1 MARQRTGREPRAH
14 WAVLIAV
21 LIGAL
26 GLLVVSGIT
35 GGQLGERAHAPAS
48 RPGVAAVP
56 ADIRAG
62 GPIVDPSRP
71 HLPGLSVPEKHV
83 VLTFDD
89 GPTKWTA
96 KILDVLAARGVK
108 ATFFVIGSRVAERP
122 DLVRRMYDEG
132 HEVGVHT
139 YTHANLA
146 NVPSWRRQVELDQTE
161 LAIASATGHT
171 TDLLR
176 PPYSSRVD
184 AITSADWSALGG
196 ATRFRTVFADRDT
209 RDWARP
215 GVGDI
220 VAGALPTG
228 NDGAVVMM
236 HDGGGDR
243 SETVAGLSRVIDELE
258 GRGYTFDT
266 VTSAI
271 DAPTSWHT
279 ATAAQ
284 RLQGHLVSGLVRF
297 SSATVD
303 WLRITFLVLAA
314 LAVLRTLLLLAL
326 ARRHARHQP
335 GGAGDR
341 GWSLPPVSVVVPAY
355 NEEDGIV
362 PAVRSL
368 AASDYPELEV
378 VVVDDGSTDGT
389 AALVEAFG
397 LPNVRVSGMPN
408 GGKSSALN
416 TGVALARHDLIVM
429 VDGDTVFES
438 DASARSC
445 SPSPTPRWARSPAT
459 SRSATGEPARRWQ
472 HIEYVIGFNLDRRL
486 FDVLRC
492 MPTVPGAIGAFRREA
507 LREVGGVSDE
517 TLAEDTDLTMAPVPG
532 RLAGGLRGEGAR
544 LDRGAG
550 HPGAAVAT
558 ALPVELRH
566 HAGDVEAPPVGVV
579 DRGRVRAGS
588 AGGPAVPAA
597 SSRCC
602 CRCSP
607 R

>member
-1 MARQRTGREPRAH
+1 M
-14 WAVLIAV
+14 
-21 LIGAL
+21 
-26 GLLVVSGIT
+26 
-35 GGQLGERAHAPAS
+35 
-48 RPGVAAVP
+48 
-56 ADIRAG
+56 
-62 GPIVDPSRP
+62 
-71 HLPGLSVPEKHV
+71 
-83 VLTFDD
+83 
-89 GPTKWTA
+89 
-96 KILDVLAARGVK
+96 
-108 ATFFVIGSRVAERP
+108 
-122 DLVRRMYDEG
+122 
-132 HEVGVHT
+132 GVHT

-341 GWSLPPVSVVVPAY
+341 GWSLPPVSVIVPAY
-355 NEEDGIV
+355 DEKEGIAA
-362 PAVRSL
+362 AVRSL
-368 AASDYPELEV
+368 ATGDHPERVEV
-378 VVVDDGSTDGT
+378 VVVDDGSSDTP
-389 AALVEAFG
+389 
-397 LPNVRVSGMPN
+397 PNSPPASTCRSPGGPEPN
-408 GGKSSALN
+408 GGKPRPEHRRR
-416 TGVALARHDLIVM
+416 ARP
-429 VDGDTVFES
+429 
-438 DASARSC
+438 AR
-445 SPSPTPRWARSPAT
+445 PDRHGRRRHRLRGRRVRRAGPASPTPRWARSPAT
-459 SRSATGEPARRWQ
+459 SRSATGAAWSPAGSTSSTSSASTWTAA
-472 HIEYVIGFNLDRRL
+472 
-486 FDVLRC
+486 LRELHC
-492 MPTVPGAIGAFRREA
+492 MPTCPARSAPS
-507 LREVGGVSDE
+507 GG
-517 TLAEDTDLTMAPVPG
+517 
-532 RLAGGLRGEGAR
+532 
-544 LDRGAG
+544 GAG
-550 HPGAAVAT
+550 
-558 ALPVELRH
+558 
-566 HAGDVEAPPVGVV
+566 
-579 DRGRVRAGS
+579 RGRR
-588 AGGPAVPAA
+588 
-597 SSRCC
+597 R
-602 CRCSP
+602 
-607 R
+607 